1 MALRS
6 WVSRDPLVATR
17 KLVVSAAAAALLLL
31 RQPSFHHQSQAYATA
46 PDHTQGRINNN
57 GQDYLLGTLPQTMRA
72 AVFWEPGKPMTIE
85 DLKLPRPQF
94 GEVLVKTKACGVCH
108 SDLHVINKDQPYPI
122 PCVLGHEITGE
133 VVEHGA
139 HTDPATVH
147 RLPVGSRVVGS
158 FIMPCGGCFFCVKVY
173 SSSELF
179 PLLYLTICH
188 HLQSSLKYYKSSSC
202 FQDQLNALMP
212 LSENGAC
219 PYCIDLPAIAH
230 AIV

>member
-94 GEVLVKTKACGVCH
+94 GEVLVKTKGEEEEEESTFLRSWNPCYPPGFSPFFHFSINLELGIQEACAEKDCDVQEFALCSLWGVSFGFACDQQGSTLPDPMCIGPRDHWWSCGAWCTHRPCH
-108 SDLHVINKDQPYPI
+108 CS
-122 PCVLGHEITGE
+122 
-133 VVEHGA
+133 
-139 HTDPATVH
+139 
-147 RLPVGSRVVGS
+147 
-158 FIMPCGGCFFCVKVY
+158 
-173 SSSELF
+173 
-179 PLLYLTICH
+179 
-188 HLQSSLKYYKSSSC
+188 
-202 FQDQLNALMP
+202 
-212 LSENGAC
+212 
-219 PYCIDLPAIAH
+219 
-230 AIV
+230 